1 MYFDYTP
8 EQKALRDELRAY
20 FGHLITDELLAE
32 LDAVEGGGPL
42 YHKAMQ
48 QLGGFLG

>member
-20 FGHLITDELLAE
+20 FTKLIDDELLAE
-32 LDAVEGGGPL
+32 LVEL
-42 YHKAMQ
+42 LR
-48 QLGGFLG
+48 QLGAVLLGPPLAVLQ